1 MTTWR
6 PHGDQIGTTWETS
19 WGPHGDQIGTTWGN
33 EKQQPSKEAEAIQLE
48 PFESSKDEVNG
59 ASQPTAN
66 RGESFLVTAAVCS
79 TWIPSVVGKPE
90 QKIFLKVGIA
100 SLVTKTTFLAIPIGL
115 SSFGYNL
122 HPRPKE
128 RTKASNY
135 TLITDT

>member
-19 WGPHGDQIGTTWGN
+19 WGPHGDQMGKWGN

-66 RGESFLVTAAVCS
+66 REESFLVTAAVCS

>member
-19 WGPHGDQIGTTWGN
+19 WGPHGDQMGKWGN

-66 RGESFLVTAAVCS
+66 REESFLVTAAVCS
-79 TWIPSVVGKPE
+79 TWIPSVVGRQE